1 MVLRH
6 LFFQQTL
13 RIRDENLVET
23 QATRAQ
29 FRGSSSSLKKMLR
42 TTSSESFENIVSC
55 ILRLSV
61 QKMRWIFFFLFFSI
75 FFRYSHEFRLSEM
88 GLRESNMRE
97 IERREPGGD
106 DIYEGFRSVILFH
119 F

>member
-13 RIRDENLVET
+13 RIRNENLVET

-55 ILRLSV
+55 ILRLFV
-61 QKMRWIFFFLFFSI
+61 RKMRWVFFFSI
-75 FFRYSHEFRLSEM
+75 FFRYSYEFRLSEM
-88 GLRESNMRE
+88 GLRESDMRE
-97 IERREPGGD
+97 IGTRESGGD
-106 DIYEGFRSVILFH
+106 DIY
-119 F
+119 